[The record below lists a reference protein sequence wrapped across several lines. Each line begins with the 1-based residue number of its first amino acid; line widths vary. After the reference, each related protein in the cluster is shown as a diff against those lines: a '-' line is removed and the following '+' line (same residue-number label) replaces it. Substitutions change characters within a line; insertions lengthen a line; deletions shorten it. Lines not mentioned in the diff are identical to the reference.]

1 MSRSVDTAVILA
13 AGLGTR
19 MRSALPKVL
28 HEVCGLPL
36 IAHVVRAAAE
46 SGVGRLVVVLRPGQ
60 VEEVRP
66 HLPSSTEFA
75 IQHQQ
80 AGTGDALLAAGAQL
94 GDGHVLVLPGDTPLL
109 TAEVLR
115 ELVQVWS
122 ATGADAALL
131 TLIPPDPAGYGR
143 VVRGSEGLVE
153 RIVEHR
159 DATPAE
165 LELREVNAAVYIL
178 PAGETLDLLRGSSPN
193 NEQGEIYLTDVIAG
207 LRARGGSVAALRASD
222 HRLALGINNRV
233 ELAEAQG
240 IMRRRILES
249 WMLAGVTIEDPASTH
264 IDVGV
269 ELEPDVCI
277 LPFSCLRGHT
287 RVARGS
293 EIGPGSTLL
302 DTVVGEGSYVRHSYT
317 DGAVLEAGARVGPF
331 TYLRPQAH
339 LLEGAKAGAFVEIK
353 KSTVGAGSKVPH
365 LSYIG
370 DTDIGCDTNIGAGN
384 ITANYDGLHKHRTRI
399 GDNVKTGSD
408 AVFVAPVSIGDGA
421 TIGAGSIITKNVPAG
436 ALGIAR
442 TRQKNLLGYGKRGPS
457 DPQSKSTARER
468 SDTGDSRVAVDE
480 QGGSHE

>member
-1 MSRSVDTAVILA
+1 MDTAVILA

-19 MRSALPKVL
+19 MRSTLPKVL
-28 HEVCGLPL
+28 HQVCGLPL
-36 IAHVVRAAAE
+36 IAHVARAAAE
-46 SGVGRLVVVLRPGQ
+46 SGVGHLVVVLRPGQ
-60 VEEVRP
+60 EDEVRP
-66 HLPSSTEFA
+66 HLPGSTEFA
-75 IQHQQ
+75 VQQ
-80 AGTGDALLAAGAQL
+80 EQRGTGDALLAAGAQL
-94 GDGHVLVLPGDTPLL
+94 GGGHVLVLSGDTPLL
-109 TAEVLR
+109 TAEVLL
-115 ELVQVWS
+115 ELVEVWS
-122 ATGADAALL
+122 STGADAALL
-131 TLIPPDPAGYGR
+131 TLTPPDPTGYGR

-159 DATPAE
+159 DATPEE

-178 PAGETLDLLRGSSPN
+178 PAGETLDLLRGLNRN
-193 NEQGEIYLTDVIAG
+193 NDQGELYLTDVIAG
-207 LRARGGSVAALRASD
+207 LRTRGARIAALRASD

-249 WMLAGVTIEDPASTH
+249 WMLAGVTIEDPSSTQ
-264 IDVGV
+264 IDAGV
-269 ELEPDVCI
+269 ELEPDVRI

-287 RVARGS
+287 RVERGS
-293 EIGPGSTLL
+293 EIGPGSTLI
-302 DTVVGEGSYVRHSYT
+302 DTVVGAGGYVRHSYT

-353 KSTVGAGSKVPH
+353 KSTVGRGSKVPH

-370 DTDIGCDTNIGAGN
+370 DTEIGSDTNIGAGN

-408 AVFVAPVSIGDGA
+408 AVFVAPVIVGDGA

-442 TRQKNLLGYGKRGPS
+442 TRQKNLLGYGQRGPT
-457 DPQSKSTARER
+457 DPPPEGAAREG
-468 SDTGDSRVAVDE
+468 SDSGDRRVAADD